1 MKKLLS
7 FILVLTGFMLAGSV
21 NAQRKG
27 QTQDAKP
34 IDTKLFNNF
43 KFRNIG
49 PAFMSGRI
57 SDLAIDPTNE
67 NIWYVAVSSGGVW
80 KTINAGTTFTPVF
93 DDQSVF
99 ATGCVTIDPNN
110 THTIW
115 VGTGENNGGRHI
127 SFGDGVYKS
136 EDDGATWTNMGLKQ
150 SEHISK
156 IYIKP
161 GNSNVILVASQ
172 GPLWSAGGERGFYK
186 STDGGKNWKKTLGD
200 EEWTG
205 VTDFVVDPR
214 DPNRIYAATW
224 QHNRTVAAWMGGGE
238 KTKIYASSDGGDTWE
253 MLKSGLP
260 EGKMGKIGLAISPQ
274 NPDVLYAA
282 IETNRKTGGVWRS
295 DNRGSSWTKMS
306 DAVAG
311 ATGPLYYQEISA
323 SPHKF

>member
-1 MKKLLS
+1 MVLYDYFRDKPILSIMKKILLYLLTLAL
-7 FILVLTGFMLAGSV
+7 FIPAESV
-21 NAQRKG
+21 FCQRRGESPTK
-27 QTQDAKP
+27 TP
-34 IDTKLFNNF
+34 IDTKLFNNL

-110 THTIW
+110 PHTIW

-161 GNSNVILVASQ
+161 V
-172 GPLWSAGGERGFYK
+172 
-186 STDGGKNWKKTLGD
+186 TL
-200 EEWTG
+200 
-205 VTDFVVDPR
+205 
-214 DPNRIYAATW
+214 
-224 QHNRTVAAWMGGGE
+224 M
-238 KTKIYASSDGGDTWE
+238 
-253 MLKSGLP
+253 
-260 EGKMGKIGLAISPQ
+260 
-274 NPDVLYAA
+274 
-282 IETNRKTGGVWRS
+282 
-295 DNRGSSWTKMS
+295 
-306 DAVAG
+306 
-311 ATGPLYYQEISA
+311 
-323 SPHKF
+323 